1 MCRESYFEIPDP
13 RLMEQL
19 RQAAKRDAEVR
30 GPDARNEPE
39 GERHARDT
47 SCGPDGPVDTGPCV
61 MD

>member
-1 MCRESYFEIPDP
+1 
-13 RLMEQL
+13 MEQL

-47 SCGPDGPVDTGPCV
+47 SCWPDGPVDTGPCV